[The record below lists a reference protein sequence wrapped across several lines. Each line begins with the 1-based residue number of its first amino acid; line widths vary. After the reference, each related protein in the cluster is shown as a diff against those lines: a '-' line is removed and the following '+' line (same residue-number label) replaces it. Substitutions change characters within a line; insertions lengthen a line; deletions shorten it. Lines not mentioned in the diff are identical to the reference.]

1 MEDILNQLEK
11 LDNVQ
16 LRAELLK
23 HGEKVGPVTPTTR
36 TLFLSKLASKRYA
49 AEHPEDS
56 TGNIAATAS
65 QFGTER
71 GAEAN
76 TVTGISSG
84 LEPGVPATVTL
95 TGAQISTPTGRKVT
109 SGNSGDKEEPCV
121 YYVVILANSPTASSN
136 ASTISGKNKILVSL
150 GIFLFSFCNVSKAAS
165 ASVAINSGQGFQHL
179 SVLLLILEYY

>member
-23 HGEKVGPVTPTTR
+23 HGEKVGPVTHTTR

-56 TGNIAATAS
+56 TELENIAATAS
-65 QFGTER
+65 ASQLGTKR

-76 TVTGISSG
+76 TVTVISSG
-84 LEPGVPATVTL
+84 LEPGVSATV

-109 SGNSGDKEEPCV
+109 SGNSGDKEEPCA
-121 YYVVILANSPTASSN
+121 YYVVILADSVTASSN
-136 ASTISGKNKILVSL
+136 ASTISGKNKI
-150 GIFLFSFCNVSKAAS
+150 
-165 ASVAINSGQGFQHL
+165 
-179 SVLLLILEYY
+179 